1 MTRAVGEPEEAT
13 EMTGLPHVTAGET
26 KMIAGM
32 TASEV
37 EEVMTD
43 SAEIVMMMTPVR
55 NQLADRGDPAEPAM
69 RMVHRQ
75 VAEVRTKNLLKP
87 PPPQMKMM
95 MNGPLCPNQDVN
107 SIFLKVP
114 SLCKAIGTYLSC
126 KI

>member
-13 EMTGLPHVTAGET
+13 EMTDLLRVTAGEI
-26 KMIAGM
+26 KMIAMM

-37 EEVMTD
+37 EGVMID

-55 NQLADRGDPAEPAM
+55 NQLADHGDPAEPAM

-87 PPPQMKMM
+87 PPQMKMM

-107 SIFLKVP
+107 SIFLKTP
-114 SLCKAIGTYLSC
+114 ALHKANGTYLSC